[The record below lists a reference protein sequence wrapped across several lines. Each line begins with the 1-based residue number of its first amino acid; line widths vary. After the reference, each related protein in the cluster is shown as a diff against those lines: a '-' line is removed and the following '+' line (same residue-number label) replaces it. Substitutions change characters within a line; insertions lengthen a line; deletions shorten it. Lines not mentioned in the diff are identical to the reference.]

1 MHYVLSLLT
10 VASGSK
16 SVDSVIHCADKKHSV
31 LHHSFTYSKMTTVK
45 TISLPYYNTSGLYRS
60 ILNSK
65 HLFFFFFFWKCIMSI
80 MIKDLLIWYQLIISS
95 EGLVNLLCTNVYLN
109 TTFCNILLVVGSG
122 AGYKIFKNTN
132 ITNKLFLNTILQTQL
147 QPAHIFSSFFISFS
161 KRHNKSI

>member
-1 MHYVLSLLT
+1 MQTKNILCCTIRSLILRWPQWRQYHCLIIIPLDFTEVYLT
-10 VASGSK
+10 AN
-16 SVDSVIHCADKKHSV
+16 I
-31 LHHSFTYSKMTTVK
+31 F
-45 TISLPYYNTSGLYRS
+45 
-60 ILNSK
+60 
-65 HLFFFFFFWKCIMSI
+65 FFFFFFWKCIMSI